1 LAWVSLIIIV
11 FFFFFECF
19 KGIIVAWGVTMSDN
33 IRFKYVFAEDYNPK
47 YVNGAYG
54 GVSPSGE
61 IVVNFYFERHPLP
74 KFDTCQLPSD
84 GQIGDLTMRDLEDL
98 NNLVIRYIQNGV
110 VISLDHAKEIEQ
122 QRLKG
127 KVKEE

>member
-1 LAWVSLIIIV
+1 MND
-11 FFFFFECF
+11 
-19 KGIIVAWGVTMSDN
+19 K

-47 YVNGAYG
+47 YVNDTYG

-74 KFDTCQLPSD
+74 KSNTYQLTPD
-84 GQIGDLTMRDLEDL
+84 GQIGNLTTRDAEDL

-110 VISLDHAKEIEQ
+110 VLSLDRAKEVHAWLGTRINEAQENEQ
-122 QRLKG
+122 QRLKE
-127 KVKEE
+127 KVKE